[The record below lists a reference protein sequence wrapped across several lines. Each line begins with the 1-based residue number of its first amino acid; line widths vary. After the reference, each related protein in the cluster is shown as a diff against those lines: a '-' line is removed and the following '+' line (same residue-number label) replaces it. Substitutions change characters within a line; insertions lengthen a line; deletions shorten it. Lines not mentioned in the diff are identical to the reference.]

1 MSVDQNTR
9 RFHVMILGLK
19 GTPPNSSA
27 WWDLTYAIGSAW
39 QLGHLSD
46 DEAKDLET
54 MLRSYRFP
62 KK

>member
-1 MSVDQNTR
+1 MSLDREVR
-9 RFHVMILGLK
+9 RYHVLILGLK
-19 GTPPNSSA
+19 GVPAAHES
-27 WWDLTYAIGSAW
+27 WWDLTFAIGSAW

-62 KK
+62 RK